1 MRQLYS
7 IEEKKAHVVRAYEF
21 VANGGTFVEY
31 IENIGISRSALSQWK
46 TQFNKD
52 GSLKGEKVSL
62 IPVGKPVQQK
72 LSLSLITIK
81 YYGARSMKVT

>member
-7 IEEKKAHVVRAYEF
+7 IEEKKAHVVKAYEF

-31 IENIGISRSALSQWK
+31 VENIGISRSALSQWK

-52 GSLKGEKVSL
+52 GSLKERKANL
-62 IPVGKPVQQK
+62 IAVGKPVKQK
-72 LSLSLITIK
+72 CSLSPITIK
-81 YYGARSMKVT
+81 YYGARSMKAT